1 MQDVTRSLKYTT
13 PTIANTPY
21 YTIAYYLST
30 KAVQHYDINYG
41 QLTVPLELGYY
52 IHVIRRPKHLELSR
66 CEFEEFLTTVQ
77 IVTLEGFQT
86 NMERSNTRKMAH
98 TIAKPSFPIVSDSET
113 VNSIVKSSFP
123 IVKASFPIVKASFPI
138 VSNLETGISYRET
151 VISYRETVISYR
163 KTAIS
168 YRGSRRFHG
177 TSNVEQRKSHC
188 PQREI
193 PLSTTGK
200 PRFLVPN
207 DQNRSKSR
215 LAYTFFWP

>member
-123 IVKASFPIVKASFPI
+123 IVKASFPIV
-138 VSNLETGISYRET
+138 SNLETG
-151 VISYRETVISYR
+151 ISYRETVISYR